1 MKKAIVIITVIILLL
16 VLLLP
21 AQYALNDG
29 GTVIYKAILYEVQ
42 DVKRLNEAY
51 FEAGG
56 QSGSMYIEGTI
67 IKILGFEI
75 YNNVEE

>member
-29 GTVIYKAILYEVQ
+29 GTVIYKAILY
-42 DVKRLNEAY
+42 
-51 FEAGG
+51 
-56 QSGSMYIEGTI
+56 
-67 IKILGFEI
+67 
-75 YNNVEE
+75 